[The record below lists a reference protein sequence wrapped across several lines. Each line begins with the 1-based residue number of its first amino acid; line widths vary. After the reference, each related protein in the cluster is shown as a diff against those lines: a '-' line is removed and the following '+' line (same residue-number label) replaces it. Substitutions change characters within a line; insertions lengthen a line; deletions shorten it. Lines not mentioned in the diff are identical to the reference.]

1 MARLARRTG
10 IVDRPS
16 DARRMHA
23 RVTPLLG
30 GLAIYLGVM
39 IPTLVLVK
47 HDPATKAILIGGTIV
62 AAVGV
67 IDDFAE
73 IKPLLK
79 FAGQIAA
86 IVALLLC
93 GLRID
98 HLSVPLTSITVT
110 LQPIIS
116 IPLTVLWVA
125 TIINMVNFIDG
136 LDGLAA
142 GVCAISALTFAVIAL
157 SLDRGTTGVAAAI
170 LAGAAFAFLRFNF
183 YPASIFMGDAGAML
197 LGYVLAVIS
206 IQGVLKGA
214 ATVALIF
221 PLLVLGVPFAD
232 LFLVVIR
239 RLRKGVPIYSPGRDH
254 VHHDLVLVAGFSQRT
269 SVLVLYGWCLVL
281 NGLALAMR
289 FRATVAIVVLGIAS
303 LAATASMA
311 RLLLRYRASD
321 APGGE
326 GGRPASGRGGP
337 TRRGRCRHPRAPR
350 RAAAFSPA
358 RQPPRAPFRRRERPL
373 EWRPCP
379 PRGSRLVPSTSAAA
393 ARRAAPRVCEAGCRG
408 RKGPIYYGAPD
419 G

>member
-1 MARLARRTG
+1 MAVLARRTG
-10 IVDRPS
+10 VVDRPV
-16 DARRMHA
+16 DARRMHR

-39 IPTLVLVK
+39 VPTAVLVQK
-47 HDPATKAILIGGTIV
+47 DAATKAILVGGTIV
-62 AAVGV
+62 AVVGV
-67 IDDFAE
+67 LDDYAE
-73 IKPLLK
+73 INWALK
-79 FAGQIAA
+79 LAGQVAA
-86 IVALLLC
+86 IVAMLAF

-98 HLSVPLTSITVT
+98 HLSVPLTSLTVT
-110 LQPIIS
+110 LQPAIS
-116 IPLTVLWVA
+116 VPLTMLWVA

-157 SLDRGTTGVAAAI
+157 SLGRGTTGIAAAV

-232 LFLVVIR
+232 LFLVVFR
-239 RLRKGVPIYSPGRDH
+239 RLRRGVPVYTSGRDH

-269 SVLVLYGWCLVL
+269 SVLLLYGWCLLL

-289 FRATVAIVVLGIAS
+289 FRDIPAVVVLGIAS
-303 LAATASMA
+303 LAATVSMA
-311 RLLLRYRASD
+311 RLLLRYREHEVDGDDEAV
-321 APGGE
+321 GGA
-326 GGRPASGRGGP
+326 GPPAE
-337 TRRGRCRHPRAPR
+337 PRAGR
-350 RAAAFSPA
+350 RH
-358 RQPPRAPFRRRERPL
+358 
-373 EWRPCP
+373 
-379 PRGSRLVPSTSAAA
+379 
-393 ARRAAPRVCEAGCRG
+393 AGRHRHSSG
-408 RKGPIYYGAPD
+408 GTMVR
-419 G
+419 

>member
-1 MARLARRTG
+1 MARIARRTG
-10 IVDRPS
+10 VVDRPV

-39 IPTLVLVK
+39 IPTLVLIK
-47 HDPATKAILIGGTIV
+47 KDPATKAILVGGTIV
-62 AAVGV
+62 ALVGV
-67 IDDFAE
+67 IDDFFE
-73 IKPLLK
+73 IKPLVK

-86 IVALLLC
+86 ISALLAF

-98 HLSVPLTSITVT
+98 HLSVPLTGIVVT
-110 LQPIIS
+110 LHPAIA
-116 IPLTVLWVA
+116 IPLTILWVA

-142 GVCAISALTFAVIAL
+142 GVCAISALTFAAIAL

-183 YPASIFMGDAGAML
+183 YPASIFMGDAGSML

-221 PLLVLGVPFAD
+221 PLLVLGVPFID
-232 LFLVVIR
+232 LFLVVFR

-269 SVLVLYGWCLVL
+269 SVLLLYGWCLVL

-289 FRATVAIVVLGIAS
+289 FRATAAIVVLGLAS

-311 RLLLRYRASD
+311 RLLLRYRSRDEHTGGQGHAGGGQGPAAGGADRDGRRADRDRRRLGPSGRRIGP
-321 APGGE
+321 AGGGE
-326 GGRPASGRGGP
+326 EDAGGVFDRSPGPSAPTGRRVRRTRPPGNTAGR
-337 TRRGRCRHPRAPR
+337 
-350 RAAAFSPA
+350 
-358 RQPPRAPFRRRERPL
+358 
-373 EWRPCP
+373 
-379 PRGSRLVPSTSAAA
+379 
-393 ARRAAPRVCEAGCRG
+393 
-408 RKGPIYYGAPD
+408 
-419 G
+419 

>member
-1 MARLARRTG
+1 MARVARRTG
-10 IVDRPS
+10 VVDRPV

-47 HDPATKAILIGGTIV
+47 KDPATKAILVGGTIV
-62 AAVGV
+62 AVVGV
-67 IDDFAE
+67 IDDFFE

-86 IVALLLC
+86 IAALLAY

-98 HLSVPLTSITVT
+98 HLSVPLTGITVT
-110 LQPIIS
+110 LHPAIA

-142 GVCAISALTFAVIAL
+142 GVCAISALTFAAIAL
-157 SLDRGTTGVAAAI
+157 SLDRGPTGVAAAI

-183 YPASIFMGDAGAML
+183 YPASIFMGDAGSML

-232 LFLVVIR
+232 LFLVVFR

-269 SVLVLYGWCLVL
+269 SVLLLYGWCLVL

-289 FRATVAIVVLGIAS
+289 FRATAAIVVLGLAS

-311 RLLLRYRASD
+311 RLLLRYRSSD
-321 APGGE
+321 EHTGGE
-326 GGRPASGRGGP
+326 DHTGGGQGPAGGAADRADGRIGRAGGGEQNAGAVFD
-337 TRRGRCRHPRAPR
+337 R
-350 RAAAFSPA
+350 SPGSSA
-358 RQPPRAPFRRRERPL
+358 LDRRRVRRTRP
-373 EWRPCP
+373 P
-379 PRGSRLVPSTSAAA
+379 GNTV
-393 ARRAAPRVCEAGCRG
+393 G
-408 RKGPIYYGAPD
+408 R
-419 G
+419 

>member
-10 IVDRPS
+10 VVDRPG

-23 RVTPLLG
+23 RVTPQLG

-47 HDPATKAILIGGTIV
+47 KDPATKAILVGGTIV
-62 AAVGV
+62 AVVGL
-67 IDDFAE
+67 IDDFFE

-86 IVALLLC
+86 IGALLAF

-98 HLSVPLTSITVT
+98 HLSVPLTGVTVT
-110 LQPIIS
+110 LHPAIA

-142 GVCAISALTFAVIAL
+142 GVCAISALTFAAIAL

-183 YPASIFMGDAGAML
+183 YPASIFMGDAGSML

-232 LFLVVIR
+232 LFLVVFR

-269 SVLVLYGWCLVL
+269 SVLLLYGWCLVL

-289 FRATVAIVVLGIAS
+289 FRATAAIVVLGLAS

-311 RLLLRYRASD
+311 RLLLRYRSRD
-321 APGGE
+321 GHSGGEDHTGGGQGPPGGGADRADGWIGRA
-326 GGRPASGRGGP
+326 GGGEENAGAVFDRSHGP
-337 TRRGRCRHPRAPR
+337 SAPDRRRVR
-350 RAAAFSPA
+350 RA
-358 RQPPRAPFRRRERPL
+358 RPP
-373 EWRPCP
+373 
-379 PRGSRLVPSTSAAA
+379 GDTV
-393 ARRAAPRVCEAGCRG
+393 G
-408 RKGPIYYGAPD
+408 R
-419 G
+419 

>member
-10 IVDRPS
+10 VVDRPF

-47 HDPATKAILIGGTIV
+47 KDPATKAILVGGTIV

-67 IDDFAE
+67 IDDLFE
-73 IKPLLK
+73 IKPVLK

-86 IVALLLC
+86 IAALLAF

-98 HLSVPLTSITVT
+98 HLSVPLTGVTVT
-110 LQPIIS
+110 LHPAIA

-142 GVCAISALTFAVIAL
+142 GVCAISALTFAAIAL

-183 YPASIFMGDAGAML
+183 YPASIFMGDAGSML

-232 LFLVVIR
+232 LFLVVFR

-269 SVLVLYGWCLVL
+269 SVLLLYGWCLVL

-289 FRATVAIVVLGIAS
+289 FRATAAIVVLGLAS

-311 RLLLRYRASD
+311 RLLLRYRSGDEHSGGEDHTGGGHGPPGGGADRADGWIGRAGGGEQNAGAVFDGSPGPSASD
-321 APGGE
+321 
-326 GGRPASGRGGP
+326 
-337 TRRGRCRHPRAPR
+337 RRRVR
-350 RAAAFSPA
+350 RARSP
-358 RQPPRAPFRRRERPL
+358 
-373 EWRPCP
+373 
-379 PRGSRLVPSTSAAA
+379 GDTV
-393 ARRAAPRVCEAGCRG
+393 G
-408 RKGPIYYGAPD
+408 R
-419 G
+419 

>member
-10 IVDRPS
+10 VVDRPV

-47 HDPATKAILIGGTIV
+47 KDPATKAILVGGTIV
-62 AAVGV
+62 AVVGV
-67 IDDFAE
+67 IDDFFE

-86 IVALLLC
+86 IGALLAF

-98 HLSVPLTSITVT
+98 HLSVPLTGITVT
-110 LQPIIS
+110 LHPAIA

-142 GVCAISALTFAVIAL
+142 GVCAISALTFAAIAL
-157 SLDRGTTGVAAAI
+157 SLGRGPTGVAAAI

-183 YPASIFMGDAGAML
+183 YPASIFMGDAGSML

-232 LFLVVIR
+232 LFLVVFR

-269 SVLVLYGWCLVL
+269 SVLLLYGWCLVL

-289 FRATVAIVVLGIAS
+289 FRAPAAIVVLGLAS

-311 RLLLRYRASD
+311 RLLLRYRSSD
-321 APGGE
+321 SPVDEA
-326 GGRPASGRGGP
+326 
-337 TRRGRCRHPRAPR
+337 RAPR
-350 RAAAFSPA
+350 GALEPSANEAASRRRHA
-358 RQPPRAPFRRRERPL
+358 RQHGRH
-373 EWRPCP
+373 
-379 PRGSRLVPSTSAAA
+379 
-393 ARRAAPRVCEAGCRG
+393 ARRHARRPGGTIDR
-408 RKGPIYYGAPD
+408 
-419 G
+419 

>member
-1 MARLARRTG
+1 MARVARRTG
-10 IVDRPS
+10 VVDRPI

-47 HDPATKAILIGGTIV
+47 KDPATKAILVGGTIV
-62 AAVGV
+62 AVVGV
-67 IDDFAE
+67 IDDFFE
-73 IKPLLK
+73 IKPVLK

-86 IVALLLC
+86 IAALLAF

-98 HLSVPLTSITVT
+98 HLSVPLTGVTVT
-110 LQPIIS
+110 LHPAIA

-142 GVCAISALTFAVIAL
+142 GVCAISALTFAAIAL

-183 YPASIFMGDAGAML
+183 YPASIFMGDAGSML

-232 LFLVVIR
+232 LFLVVFR

-269 SVLVLYGWCLVL
+269 SVLLLYGWCLVL

-289 FRATVAIVVLGIAS
+289 FRAIAAIVVLGLAS

-311 RLLLRYRASD
+311 RLLLRYRSSDSPVDGAGAARGALDPPANQAASRRQRGRH
-321 APGGE
+321 ARQHGRHARRPGGTI
-326 GGRPASGRGGP
+326 GR
-337 TRRGRCRHPRAPR
+337 
-350 RAAAFSPA
+350 
-358 RQPPRAPFRRRERPL
+358 
-373 EWRPCP
+373 
-379 PRGSRLVPSTSAAA
+379 
-393 ARRAAPRVCEAGCRG
+393 
-408 RKGPIYYGAPD
+408 
-419 G
+419 

>member
-10 IVDRPS
+10 VVDRPS
-16 DARRMHA
+16 DERRMHA

-30 GLAIYLGVM
+30 GLAIYLGVV

-47 HDPATKAILIGGTIV
+47 KDAATMAILVGGSIV

-67 IDDFAE
+67 IDDFAD
-73 IKPLLK
+73 INPLLK

-86 IVALLLC
+86 IAALLHY

-98 HLSVPLTSITVT
+98 HLAVPLTSVSVT
-110 LQPIIS
+110 LHPVIS

-157 SLDRGTTGVAAAI
+157 SLDRGSTGVAAAI

-183 YPASIFMGDAGAML
+183 YPASIFMGDAGSML

-232 LFLVVIR
+232 LFLVVFR
-239 RLRKGVPIYSPGRDH
+239 RLRKGVPIYTSGRDH

-269 SVLVLYGWCLVL
+269 SVLLLYGWCLVL

-289 FRATVAIVVLGIAS
+289 FRAMVAIVVLGLAAV
-303 LAATASMA
+303 AATASMA
-311 RLLLRYRASD
+311 RLLLRYRSRDPRAGGGD
-321 APGGE
+321 AAGGGLDRPAGGATPGG
-326 GGRPASGRGGP
+326 GHGRRASGSGG
-337 TRRGRCRHPRAPR
+337 TIG
-350 RAAAFSPA
+350 
-358 RQPPRAPFRRRERPL
+358 
-373 EWRPCP
+373 
-379 PRGSRLVPSTSAAA
+379 G
-393 ARRAAPRVCEAGCRG
+393 
-408 RKGPIYYGAPD
+408 
-419 G
+419 

>member
-1 MARLARRTG
+1 MAHLARRTG

-47 HDPATKAILIGGTIV
+47 RDAATMAILSGGTIV

-98 HLSVPLTSITVT
+98 NLSVPLTNITVT

-142 GVCAISALTFAVIAL
+142 GVCAISALTFAVITL
-157 SLDRGTTGVAAAI
+157 SLDRGTTGVVAAI

-232 LFLVVIR
+232 LFLVVFR
-239 RLRKGVPIYSPGRDH
+239 RLRRGVPVYTSGRDH

-269 SVLVLYGWCLVL
+269 SVLLLYGWCLLL

-289 FRATVAIVVLGIAS
+289 FRAWAAIVVLGLAA
-303 LAATASMA
+303 LAATASMG
-311 RLLLRYRASD
+311 RLLLRYREREI
-321 APGGE
+321 E
-326 GGRPASGRGGP
+326 GGGRAADGAGLP
-337 TRRGRCRHPRAPR
+337 VERRSARRR
-350 RAAAFSPA
+350 RAAHNH
-358 RQPPRAPFRRRERPL
+358 RPNSGGTVT
-373 EWRPCP
+373 R
-379 PRGSRLVPSTSAAA
+379 
-393 ARRAAPRVCEAGCRG
+393 
-408 RKGPIYYGAPD
+408 
-419 G
+419 

>member
-1 MARLARRTG
+1 MARVARRTG
-10 IVDRPS
+10 VVDRPV

-39 IPTLVLVK
+39 IPTLVLVQK
-47 HDPATKAILIGGTIV
+47 DPATMAILVGGSIV
-62 AAVGV
+62 AVVGV
-67 IDDFAE
+67 IDDFVE

-86 IVALLLC
+86 IAALLAY

-98 HLSVPLTSITVT
+98 HLSVPLTGITVT
-110 LQPIIS
+110 LSPAIA
-116 IPLTVLWVA
+116 IPLTILWVA

-142 GVCAISALTFAVIAL
+142 GVCAISALTFAAIAL

-183 YPASIFMGDAGAML
+183 YPASIFMGDAGSML

-232 LFLVVIR
+232 LFLVVFR

-269 SVLVLYGWCLVL
+269 SVLLLYGWCLVL

-289 FRATVAIVVLGIAS
+289 FRATTAIVVLGIAS

-311 RLLLRYRASD
+311 RLLLRYRSGD
-321 APGGE
+321 ELPGGE
-326 GGRPASGRGGP
+326 DHTGGGRGLPGGGADRADGWIGRTGGGEQHAGAVVDSP
-337 TRRGRCRHPRAPR
+337 PRSTAPGRR
-350 RAAAFSPA
+350 RA
-358 RQPPRAPFRRRERPL
+358 RRTRPPHK
-373 EWRPCP
+373 
-379 PRGSRLVPSTSAAA
+379 T
-393 ARRAAPRVCEAGCRG
+393 AGR
-408 RKGPIYYGAPD
+408 
-419 G
+419 